1 MKAVDTDTHTLAH
14 PTPVM
19 DVKRIRNDFPLLSR
33 EVNGNPLVYLD
44 NAATA
49 QKPQTV
55 LDALNNYYLQENSNV
70 HRGVHTLSQT
80 ATDHFEQVREKMR
93 SHINAKSTAEI
104 IFTRGTTEGINLV
117 AYAYGNHFIH
127 AGDEIIITTLEHHS
141 NIVPWQMLCE
151 RKGAIL
157 KIVPVDDSGTLDIEA
172 YKKLL
177 SAKTKL
183 VAVAHISNTLG
194 TINPVADMVAM
205 AHSHGAVVLVDGAQ
219 AAPHM
224 QVDVQ
229 QLDCDFYTVSG
240 HKLFGP
246 TGTGILYGKE
256 DLLNS
261 MPPFHGGG
269 EMIDN
274 VTFEKTTYN
283 ELPFKFEAGTPHI
296 AGVVGLGAALDYVNQ
311 IGYEKINAYEHQL
324 LVYATEKLST
334 LPGIRFIGTA
344 EYKAAVVSFLIGN
357 IHPYDTGVI
366 LDKLGIAV
374 RTGHHCT
381 QPLMDRYKIPGTVR
395 ASFAFYNT
403 FDEIDTLHDGLL
415 QVIKM
420 LGR

>member
-1 MKAVDTDTHTLAH
+1 MNTDTHTLAH
-14 PTPVM
+14 PAPVI

-33 EVNGNPLVYLD
+33 QVNGNPLVYLD

-49 QKPQTV
+49 QKPKSV

-70 HRGVHTLSQT
+70 HRGVHTLSQQ
-80 ATDHFEQVREKMR
+80 ATDHFELVREKMR

-127 AGDEIIITTLEHHS
+127 EGDEIIITTLEHHS

-157 KIVPVDDSGTLDIEA
+157 KVVPVDDSGTLDIEA

-177 SAKTKL
+177 SPKTKL

-194 TINPVADMVAM
+194 TINPVADMVAL
-205 AHSHGAVVLVDGAQ
+205 AHSHGAVLLVDGAQ

-324 LVYATEKLST
+324 LGYATEKLST

-344 EYKAAVVSFLIGN
+344 ENKAAVVSFLIDN

-403 FDEIDTLHDGLL
+403 FAEIDTLHDGLL